1 MRQSPH
7 RPALAVPCLLAS
19 ASLLGGLLCAE
30 TASAAATE
38 CPRVGS
44 EYRCVLV
51 DAGSEIAVRVGEQ
64 GGGTLELDRWRV
76 AGREQLF
83 FEGFS
88 LRDFTGPDPQEVIV
102 TAALVDPEAND
113 IFVEL
118 VSGTLRLSVAFSL
131 QHGATSVVDETIHV
145 TSDLESV
152 STRLYVVHDF
162 DLDGDAIDGLVFA
175 DPSGREIVQTDGPV
189 SARVAWIDGSPP
201 TGSTSRAAANSS
213 PSSSRMRHSSSPA
226 APRCRARTI
235 SNRLSSGTTCSAP
248 GKASRSRC
256 KRPSTS
262 RSRMD
267 GQAASLPEPHWDC
280 WPRDGASAVG
290 HETALAPS
298 ATRRR

>member
-1 MRQSPH
+1 MFSRMRQSPH

-201 TGSTSRAAANSS
+201 DGFDVARCCELESLVVANATFLLTG
-213 PSSSRMRHSSSPA
+213 
-226 APRCRARTI
+226 RTAVP
-235 SNRLSSGTTCSAP
+235 GPDDFQSALQWDHVLGP
-248 GKASRSRC
+248 GESFSVTLQK
-256 KRPSTS
+256 TV
-262 RSRMD
+262 D
-267 GQAASLPEPHWDC
+267 VPEPNGWASGVVA
-280 WPRDGASAVG
+280 GA
-290 HETALAPS
+290 ALGLL
-298 ATRRR
+298 ATRQR